1 ELIINAESSNSGN
14 QEMGLEIRT
23 EQEIKTEINIMF
35 NYRFIEE
42 FLKTVEDDEIQI
54 QISDNNKASKF
65 LDPKNP
71 NFLHIIMPIK
81 TQN

>member
-1 ELIINAESSNSGN
+1 
-14 QEMGLEIRT
+14 MGFEIRT

-71 NFLHIIMPIK
+71 QLSSYHNAY
-81 TQN
+81 